1 MLLSD
6 SRSFPCLFGV
16 SGFKSNQLR
25 FAFFNQISADYI
37 SIVLRVYLSCTQ
49 DFGQN
54 TSLVVFEKPSS
65 LLNLNEYKQKFW
77 KLLQDVTQNDRYPND
92 EIILVLKGGLS
103 FYTSSAE
110 QNCYAGDLVLLP
122 SGTRHGSIALEI
134 GAVYMIAFQFLE
146 FLS

>member
-1 MLLSD
+1 M
-6 SRSFPCLFGV
+6 
-16 SGFKSNQLR
+16 
-25 FAFFNQISADYI
+25 
-37 SIVLRVYLSCTQ
+37 RVYLSCTQ

-122 SGTRHGSIALEI
+122 SGTKHGSIALET

-146 FLS
+146 FLSWVN